1 MPLPRY
7 ELGPEGKE
15 RQVSGHG
22 FDDIGLLLKELHEG
36 VLELGVGDC
45 ECSSLDR
52 PQMTPPHF
60 GFELWAC
67 YETKGIYAWWHFLIP
82 VAKFRVTRHTLPDAV
97 REAFVAPG
105 GRGKLAR
112 LLGQGVPP
120 GELEKALA
128 SERLRVDPH

>member
-22 FDDIGLLLKELHEG
+22 FDDRGLLLKELHEG

-97 REAFVAPG
+97 REAFVARRATWG
-105 GRGKLAR
+105 A
-112 LLGQGVPP
+112 
-120 GELEKALA
+120 GEGPRVRKASSGPAL
-128 SERLRVDPH
+128 SPR